1 MYIVLPN
8 ILTPFA
14 KNGCL
19 HDNKNRKLGSIC
31 NNFFCLYGQGFE
43 FSILSVM
50 LPIYYSI
57 LRHFQQITHHIKLNY
72 LEYYI

>member
-1 MYIVLPN
+1 MITRTGSLA
-8 ILTPFA
+8 PFA
-14 KNGCL
+14 
-19 HDNKNRKLGSIC
+19 II
-31 NNFFCLYGQGFE
+31 FFCLYGQGFE

-57 LRHFQQITHHIKLNY
+57 LRHFQQITHHMKLNY

>member
-1 MYIVLPN
+1 MITRTGSLA
-8 ILTPFA
+8 LFA
-14 KNGCL
+14 
-19 HDNKNRKLGSIC
+19 IIF
-31 NNFFCLYGQGFE
+31 FFCLYGQGFE